1 MRIIRDLIATFF
13 FELLMFVMA
22 ICGTIILGVLMLSYV
37 ASAALLFV
45 SVVSGII
52 YLNNHSAHM
61 LTLSIV
67 YFGYSAVAFTIPMVV
82 ARVPQIIDEA
92 LKRRRQERLSMER
105 IGGLRIASDV
115 SFHNGAR

>member
-1 MRIIRDLIATFF
+1 MRFIRDLIATFF
-13 FELLMFVMA
+13 SELLMFAMA
-22 ICGTIILGVLMLSYV
+22 ICGTIIFGVLMLAYV

-61 LTLSIV
+61 LTLAVV

-82 ARVPQIIDEA
+82 ARVPQLVDEA
-92 LKRRRQERLSMER
+92 LKRRRQEKLSLER
-105 IGGLRIASDV
+105 IGGLRIASDA
-115 SFHNGAR
+115 SSCNGGH